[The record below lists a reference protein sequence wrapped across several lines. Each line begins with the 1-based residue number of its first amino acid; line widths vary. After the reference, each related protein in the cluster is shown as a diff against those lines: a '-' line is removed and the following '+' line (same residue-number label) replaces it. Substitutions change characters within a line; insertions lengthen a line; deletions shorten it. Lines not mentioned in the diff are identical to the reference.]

1 MSMAA
6 CRCALF
12 ELTRTSSRRLAAV
25 VGHRGA
31 GKLAPENTLA
41 ALRAAA
47 SMGLDWVE
55 FDARLTADGV
65 PVLLHDRTLDRTT
78 DASGPID
85 CVTARALQ
93 GVDAGGWFG
102 PQFAGEPVPTLPQA
116 LACLADLG
124 LNANI
129 EIKAESERGAEA
141 GARIAA
147 IVAGLWPADLPAPLL
162 SSFDAD
168 ALAASAE
175 AAPALERAL
184 IVGAVP
190 PDWQQRL
197 GRLGLNALHAA
208 AAPLDAETA
217 AAVVG
222 AGVALR
228 VYTVNDP
235 AIAERLFA
243 CGVESVFTDRPDRL
257 LGRWPTA

>member
-1 MSMAA
+1 M
-6 CRCALF
+6 F
-12 ELTRTSSRRLAAV
+12 ESTPTPSRRLAAV

-47 SMGLDWVE
+47 SMGLAWVE

-65 PVLLHDRTLDRTT
+65 PVLLHDPTLDRTT
-78 DASGPID
+78 DGHGAID
-85 CVTARALQ
+85 RMAVQALR

-102 PQFAGEPVPTLPQA
+102 PQFAGEPVPTLEQA

-124 LNANI
+124 LAANI
-129 EIKAESERGAEA
+129 EIKAESGRGGRA

-147 IVAGLWPADLPAPLL
+147 AVARLWPADLPPPVL
-162 SSFDAD
+162 SSFDED
-168 ALAASAE
+168 ALAAAAE
-175 AAPALERAL
+175 TAPALERAL

-190 PDWQQRL
+190 PDWAARL
-197 GRLGLNALHAA
+197 GRLGCRALHAA
-208 AAPLDAETA
+208 VSPLDEETA
-217 AAVVG
+217 AAVVS

-235 AIAERLFA
+235 ATAERLFA

-257 LGRWPTA
+257 LGRWPAA

>member
-1 MSMAA
+1 M
-6 CRCALF
+6 
-12 ELTRTSSRRLAAV
+12 RLAAV

-41 ALRAAA
+41 SLRAAA
-47 SMGLDWVE
+47 TMGLNWVE

-65 PVLLHDRTLDRTT
+65 PVLLHDPSLDRTT

-85 CVTARALQ
+85 RVTAQALQ

-102 PQFAGEPVPTLPQA
+102 PEFAGEPVPTLAQA
-116 LACLADLG
+116 LTCLADLG
-124 LNANI
+124 LAANI
-129 EIKAESERGAEA
+129 EIKAESGRGGHA

-147 IVAGLWPADLPAPLL
+147 TVASRWPADLPAPLL

-168 ALAASAE
+168 ALAAAAE
-175 AAPALERAL
+175 AAPALDRAL

-190 PDWQQRL
+190 SDWAAHLDRL
-197 GRLGLNALHAA
+197 GSRALHAA
-208 AAPLDAETA
+208 LTPLDEKTA

-235 AIAERLFA
+235 ATAERLFA

-257 LGRWPTA
+257 LGRWPPA